1 MTMNNTLSKIIIFTA
16 GAAIGSVVTWKIV
29 KTKYEQYARE
39 EIESVKALWEETYG
53 DKSESDENV
62 EEEVEDEF
70 EKAASEKEEYEQ
82 LVKDAGY
89 TADQTD
95 ITQNQNEED
104 GSMDTPY
111 VITPEEFGEN
121 GYDTVS
127 LNYYEGDGVLTDD
140 CDEPFTDEE
149 IEELV
154 GADFAEHFGEYED
167 DSVFVRNDF
176 VKVDYEI
183 LKDYRKFSE
192 IS

>member
-62 EEEVEDEF
+62 EEETEDEF

-95 ITQNQNEED
+95 ITQNQNKED

-140 CDEPFTDEE
+140 FDEPFTDEE

>member
-29 KTKYEQYARE
+29 KTKYEHYARE

-62 EEEVEDEF
+62 EEETEDEF

-140 CDEPFTDEE
+140 YDEPFTDEE

-183 LKDYRKFSE
+183 LKDYGKFSE